1 MLMPFFSARDM
12 KVARDDAFDNMGCEE
27 MVSEPEQEDNAWI
40 LWGKIICLGP

>member
-1 MLMPFFSARDM
+1 MPFFSARDM
-12 KVARDDAFDNMGCEE
+12 KLARDDAFDNMGREE